1 MDREKNVEKFAI
13 EVSMAI
19 DEQLE
24 TSNRVQ
30 SEMRDAFKIS
40 SLDQQLRSYSKR
52 KQMDSNK
59 EQFTTP
65 VTKEAKSSR
74 NTQENGKSLKF
85 GQSTERSKSRK

>member
-52 KQMDSNK
+52 K
-59 EQFTTP
+59 
-65 VTKEAKSSR
+65 
-74 NTQENGKSLKF
+74 
-85 GQSTERSKSRK
+85 